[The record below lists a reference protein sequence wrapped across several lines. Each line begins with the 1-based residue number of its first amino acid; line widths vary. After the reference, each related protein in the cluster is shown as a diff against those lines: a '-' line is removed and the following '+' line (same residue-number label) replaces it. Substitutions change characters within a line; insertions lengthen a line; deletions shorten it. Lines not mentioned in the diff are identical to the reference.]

1 MPSAFIP
8 SKLGYSAMHL
18 VIQQIHQRFV
28 HPGPLEMC
36 IRDRW
41 GTPVP
46 IPNTM
51 VKTQTADGT
60 LLETARESRWMPA
73 FIKKILYNPY
83 GDAEHEFD
91 SHYTV
96 QI

>member
-1 MPSAFIP
+1 MRT
-8 SKLGYSAMHL
+8 YSANLSEPKASL
-18 VIQQIHQRFV
+18 VEQSYNNLLFLVSMR
-28 HPGPLEMC
+28 L
-36 IRDRW
+36 W